1 MIGSYVKAHFGRLT
15 AAYAVSMAGSVAGQL
30 YPFATA
36 LAINGVLERRYAA
49 IGWLVACH
57 FGALIL
63 EVSAKMLD
71 TRVFARIY
79 ADIATSFVR
88 RAHDEGQDPSL
99 IAARAALSR
108 EYVTFL
114 ERDVPAVLF
123 AVIGLSVS
131 VSALFWLD
139 TYIGLACLALILPL
153 LAINRWLA
161 GRSLALNRGL
171 NDRLEREIDV
181 LRRGRASTVERHFRA
196 LGGWRIRLSDAEASA
211 YGAMEISVILLFV
224 VALARLA
231 DNDATR
237 AGDIYAIFA
246 YLWKFIVA
254 LDQVPQLVQQMA
266 KLRDLNG
273 RLVQRG
279 ERSENELT

>member
-1 MIGSYVKAHFGRLT
+1 MIAAFARAHWGRLS

-57 FGALIL
+57 FSALVL
-63 EVSAKMLD
+63 EVTAKMLD
-71 TRVFARIY
+71 TRVFTRVYGDLAG
-79 ADIATSFVR
+79 SFVR

-99 IAARAALSR
+99 FAARSALSR

-123 AVIGLSVS
+123 ATIGLTVS
-131 VSALFWLD
+131 LSALFWYD
-139 TYIGLACLALILPL
+139 MAIGLACLALVLPL

-161 GRSLALNRGL
+161 RRSLALNRGL

-181 LRRGRASTVERHFRA
+181 LRRGRASTVQRHFRA
-196 LGGWRIRLSDAEASA
+196 LGAWRVRLSDAEAKA

-231 DNDATR
+231 DGDAAR

-246 YLWKFIVA
+246 YLWKFVVA

-266 KLRDLNG
+266 TLRDLNG
-273 RLVQRG
+273 RLVR
-279 ERSENELT
+279 

>member
-1 MIGSYVKAHFGRLT
+1 MIVPFVKAHSGRLA
-15 AAYAVSMAGSVAGQL
+15 AAYAISVAGSLAGQL

-36 LAINGVLERRYAA
+36 LAINGVLERNFAA

-57 FGALIL
+57 AAALVL
-63 EVSAKMLD
+63 EVAAKMFD
-71 TRVFARIY
+71 TRVFTQLY
-79 ADIATSFVR
+79 ADVAGSFVR
-88 RAHDEGQDPSL
+88 RAHEDGHDPSL
-99 IAARAALSR
+99 IAARSALSR

-123 AVIGLSVS
+123 AAIGLTVS
-131 VSALFWLD
+131 LVALSWLD
-139 TYIGLACLALILPL
+139 PAIGLACLALVVPL

-161 GRSLALNRGL
+161 RRSLALNRGL

-181 LRRGRASTVERHFRA
+181 LRRGRSDAVRRHFRA
-196 LGGWRIRLSDAEASA
+196 LGGWRVRLSDAEAKA
-211 YGAMEISVILLFV
+211 FGAMEICVIALFV
-224 VALARLA
+224 VALWRLA
-231 DNDATR
+231 GSDASR

-246 YLWKFIVA
+246 YLWKFVLA

-273 RLVQRG
+273 RLVG
-279 ERSENELT
+279 

>member
-1 MIGSYVKAHFGRLT
+1 MIATFAKAHWGRLG
-15 AAYAVSMAGSVAGQL
+15 AAYAVSMAGSIAGQL

-49 IGWLVACH
+49 IGWLIACH
-57 FGALIL
+57 FTALVL

-71 TRVFARIY
+71 TRVFTQVYTDLAG
-79 ADIATSFVR
+79 SFVR
-88 RAHDEGQDPSL
+88 HAHDEGQDPSL
-99 IAARAALSR
+99 IAARSALSR

-123 AVIGLSVS
+123 AAIGLTVS
-131 VSALFWLD
+131 LSALFWYD
-139 TYIGLACLALILPL
+139 TAIGLACLALVLPL

-161 GRSLALNRGL
+161 QRSLALNRGL
-171 NDRLEREIDV
+171 NDCLEREIDV
-181 LRRGRASTVERHFRA
+181 LRRGRSSTVQRHFRA
-196 LGGWRIRLSDAEASA
+196 LGAWRVRLSDAEAKA
-211 YGAMEISVILLFV
+211 YGTMEISVILLFV

-231 DNDATR
+231 DGDATR

-246 YLWKFIVA
+246 YLWKFVVA

-266 KLRDLNG
+266 KLRDLDE
-273 RLVQRG
+273 RLVR
-279 ERSENELT
+279 